1 MRASLVIFT
10 DLDATLL
17 DEETFCHKAAAPALQ
32 ELRLAGASLILCTG
46 RTRAEVEPLH
56 RELGLSAPF
65 VFENGGGIVVPA
77 RARGWRVPLRVRGGG
92 PLVIPVGTP
101 HPALVAAL
109 RDISAETGWR
119 LVGFSDLKIEE
130 VADRAGMPPAAAS
143 LAAAREFDEPF
154 VIEGVDPGA
163 AVEAQIAVARAAE
176 RRGLRVTRG
185 GRFHHLT
192 GPVDKGKAVRQLLGL
207 HDGPSFSLALGDSAN
222 DLTMLQAVD
231 RPVIVPRP
239 DGSLSEVLLGA
250 LPHARRAPFPGPRG
264 WNATVLAELREIQPA
279 AEEDNTAAR

>member
-1 MRASLVIFT
+1 VRASLIIFT

-17 DEETFCHKAAAPALQ
+17 DEETFCHKAAAPALA

-65 VFENGGGIVVPA
+65 VFENGGGIVIPA
-77 RARGWRVPLRVRGGG
+77 RARGWRTPLLARGGG
-92 PLVIPVGTP
+92 PLVIPLGTP
-101 HPALVAAL
+101 HAALVVAL
-109 RDISAETGWR
+109 REISAETGWR
-119 LVGFSDLKIEE
+119 LVGLSDLTIDE
-130 VADRAGMPPAAAS
+130 VAERTGMSHAAAS
-143 LAAAREFDEPF
+143 LAATREFDEPF
-154 VIEGVDPGA
+154 VIEGAHP
-163 AVEAQIAVARAAE
+163 EATGEARVAVARAAE
-176 RRGLRVTRG
+176 RRGLQVTRG

-192 GPVDKGKAVRQLLGL
+192 GPADKGKAVRQLLGL
-207 HDGPSFSLALGDSAN
+207 HEGPLFSLALGDSAN

-239 DGSLSEVLLGA
+239 DGSSSETLLGG

-264 WNATVLAELREIQPA
+264 WNETVLAELREVQRSAEEGEPA
-279 AEEDNTAAR
+279 AW